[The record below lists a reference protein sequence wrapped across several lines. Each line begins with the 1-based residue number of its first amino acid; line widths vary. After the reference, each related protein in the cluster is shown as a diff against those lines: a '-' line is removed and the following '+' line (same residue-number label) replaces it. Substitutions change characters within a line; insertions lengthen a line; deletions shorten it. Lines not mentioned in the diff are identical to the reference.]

1 MRKSELHLHLRGAI
15 PPRYLVRQLRKYPLA
30 RALESAP
37 GPQLEWLLK
46 QPNIRA
52 VIDAG
57 EPASRADDLFRY
69 RSFEQFLAAYLFTS
83 FFVRTIEDFAGL
95 VRGVRR
101 QLRQA
106 NIVYAEITVSL
117 REYMQQGLAL
127 ADLAAVL
134 DAHSAGPPAVRW
146 IVDPVR
152 NFGPQAAERLLEAVL
167 KAGVRS
173 VVGLTLGGAEH
184 THPHARFGRAYELAR
199 EGGLRTTVHAGEAL
213 GPESVREALRSLA
226 PDRVGHGVRAAEDP
240 ALVRRLAERG
250 IPLEVCPTS
259 NVRTGVYA
267 ALADHPVRSLYEAGV
282 PVTIS
287 TDDPTFFSVSLAREL
302 AGLRELGFSWR
313 EIGELA
319 GNGFRYA
326 FDPEAA
332 ASAARP

>member
-1 MRKSELHLHLRGAI
+1 M
-15 PPRYLVRQLRKYPLA
+15 RQLRRYPLA
-30 RALESAP
+30 KALGSAP
-37 GPQLEWLLK
+37 GPQLEWLLR

-52 VIDAG
+52 VVGAS
-57 EPASRADDLFRY
+57 EPASQTDELFRY
-69 RSFEQFLAAYLFTS
+69 RTFEQFLAAYLFTS

-106 NIVYAEITVSL
+106 NIVYAEVTVSL

-134 DAHSAGPPAVRW
+134 DTPPAGPPTVRW

-152 NFGPQAAERLLEAVL
+152 NYGPEAAERLLGAVL
-167 KAGVRS
+167 KVGARS

-184 THPHARFGRAYELAR
+184 RYPHAPFGRVYEMAR

-240 ALVRRLAERG
+240 ALVRRLSERG
-250 IPLEVCPTS
+250 VPLEVCPTS
-259 NVRTGVYA
+259 NVRTGVYST
-267 ALADHPVRSLYEAGV
+267 LADHPVRSLYEAGV

-287 TDDPTFFSVSLAREL
+287 TDDPTFFSMSLAREL
-302 AGLRELGFSWR
+302 AGLRELGFRWQ

-326 FDPEAA
+326 FDRAA
-332 ASAARP
+332 ASSAAHP